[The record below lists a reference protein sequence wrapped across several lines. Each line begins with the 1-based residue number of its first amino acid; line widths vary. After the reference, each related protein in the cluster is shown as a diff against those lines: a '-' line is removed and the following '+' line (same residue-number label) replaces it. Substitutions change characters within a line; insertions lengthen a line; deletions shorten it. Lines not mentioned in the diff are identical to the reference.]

1 MSIIKNAKEFF
12 GLAPADAYHDDA
24 YYGEDVHYESQGSAA
39 YQPRREPGY
48 EYGSD
53 YGRERGAASAP
64 SRHEP
69 VSRGNVERAGSVA
82 AGPYV
87 PAVVPVRLT
96 SFTQSAEVG
105 EPFRDGDAVV
115 FDLSGMDLDE
125 AKRVLDF
132 ASGLCFALRGQM
144 KKLVPRVFA
153 IVPDGASIS
162 TRELE
167 EAARLR

>member
-24 YYGEDVHYESQGSAA
+24 YYGEDAHYEAQGSAA

-48 EYGSD
+48 EYGAD
-53 YGRERGAASAP
+53 YGHERAAAPAP

-69 VSRGNVERAGSVA
+69 VSRGTVTRSSAPSS
-82 AGPYV
+82 YV

-153 IVPDGASIS
+153 IIPDGAAIS
-162 TRELE
+162 MMELE

>member
-24 YYGEDVHYESQGSAA
+24 YYGEDVRYESQGSAA

-48 EYGSD
+48 EYGAD
-53 YGRERGAASAP
+53 YGRERGATP

-69 VSRGNVERAGSVA
+69 VSRGSVNRAVASAPYSPSVI
-82 AGPYV
+82 
-87 PAVVPVRLT
+87 PVRLT

-153 IVPDGASIS
+153 IIPDGASIS

-167 EAARLR
+167 AAARLR

>member
-24 YYGEDVHYESQGSAA
+24 YYGEDVHYEAQGSAA
-39 YQPRREPGY
+39 YQPRREQGY
-48 EYGSD
+48 EYGAD
-53 YGRERGAASAP
+53 YGRERTPAP

-69 VSRGNVERAGSVA
+69 VSRGAVA
-82 AGPYV
+82 RPAMDSYT

-115 FDLSGMDLDE
+115 FDLSGMDLEE

-153 IVPDGASIS
+153 IVPDGATIS